1 MNDFRINKT
10 LIIVLA
16 SVFVL
21 FAVSAIAINGWIRSD
36 VKKNISIAQQ
46 KYPGTPE
53 EALILFLIDEKN
65 SFHDRTHIAIWTL
78 GMLKSEKALPILR
91 SYYKNDP
98 KGLTCHGKHDQMVC
112 QYGLHKALVQ
122 IESRGMYSTSDLN
135 K

>member
-1 MNDFRINKT
+1 MKNFRISKT
-10 LIIVLA
+10 LIILSA

-36 VKKNISIAQQ
+36 VEKNIIIAQQ
-46 KYPGTPE
+46 LYPGTAE
-53 EALILFLIDEKN
+53 EALISFLLDEKN
-65 SFHDRTHIAIWTL
+65 SFNDRTHIAIWTL
-78 GMLKSEKALPILR
+78 GMLKSEKALPVLR
-91 SYYKNDP
+91 SFYKNDP

-122 IESRGMYSTSDLN
+122 IENRGQYSTSDLN

>member
-1 MNDFRINKT
+1 MKKFRISKT
-10 LIIVLA
+10 LIILLA
-16 SVFVL
+16 FVFVL

-46 KYPGTPE
+46 RYPGTAE
-53 EALILFLIDEKN
+53 EALISFLLDEKN
-65 SFHDRTHIAIWTL
+65 SFNDRTHIAIWTL
-78 GMLKSEKALPILR
+78 GMLKSEKALPVLR

-122 IESRGMYSTSDLN
+122 IESRGQYSTSDLN
-135 K
+135 N